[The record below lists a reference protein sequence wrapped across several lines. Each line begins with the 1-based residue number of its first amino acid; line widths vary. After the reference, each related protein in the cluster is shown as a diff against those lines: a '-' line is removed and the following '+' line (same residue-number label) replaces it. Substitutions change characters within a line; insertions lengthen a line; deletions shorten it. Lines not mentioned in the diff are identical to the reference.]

1 MKGNTDSAADAAK
14 TPTDDENMLVR
25 IRIKETGTKIGALI
39 CAAGHEQ
46 QVTLKTARAL
56 EALGKAEIVGV

>member
-1 MKGNTDSAADAAK
+1 MKANPDNAAEAA
-14 TPTDDENMLVR
+14 TSPSDDDMLVR
-25 IRIKETGTKIGALI
+25 IRIKEHGTKIGSLI

-46 QVTLKTARAL
+46 QVPLKTARAL